1 MILFVLSSLLIDWE
15 CSSVLICSSI
25 VTFFP
30 VRFSLAIIYLVP
42 FISISFCIFLL
53 IAWYYFSHWLSFF
66 CIYLRFVELSFV
78 FLESFCVTVLSLILN
93 SILCSSSFPSNS
105 QIALEF
111 LWNVSSMNSISS
123 ILFVI
128 SLPCFFFLYSLQ
140 MSIMPFIT
148 FLVLYFNFESAS
160 LSFLLQE
167 IFSIF
172 K

>member
-1 MILFVLSSLLIDWE
+1 MESIALDIFVVVFRGFLCFAGLFCSLTKSYRSTTLIYFMILFVLSSLLIDWE

-66 CIYLRFVELSFV
+66 LYLFAFCWTFICFSWKFLCHCAFVDLK
-78 FLESFCVTVLSLILN
+78 LDSL
-93 SILCSSSFPSNS
+93 
-105 QIALEF
+105 
-111 LWNVSSMNSISS
+111 
-123 ILFVI
+123 
-128 SLPCFFFLYSLQ
+128 FFLF
-140 MSIMPFIT
+140 P
-148 FLVLYFNFESAS
+148 
-160 LSFLLQE
+160 
-167 IFSIF
+167 